1 MEQSVPQPGHNHHN
15 DHTHHDHSDL
25 PRHGALRVIFFFLFL
40 IVLNVMLAVYSIY
53 MLGLALA
60 FDWSSLASG
69 SLNAILESALNLL
82 LYFSPIILTLFLNR
96 LLYRA
101 FRGGDGFR
109 AGLGSS
115 RCWRLS
121 LFRRQRLRLYS
132 AMVMFRRQTG
142 SISTRFRCLQSN
154 KRKKSTNRIKSHVQG
169 DSCPPAHFI
178 FFCILQRSMLQCF
191 YYYLTEF
198 LHETAFKQ

>member
-60 FDWSSLASG
+60 FDWSSLAIG

-101 FRGGDGFR
+101 FRGGG
-109 AGLGSS
+109 
-115 RCWRLS
+115 
-121 LFRRQRLRLYS
+121 
-132 AMVMFRRQTG
+132 
-142 SISTRFRCLQSN
+142 RFPRGTWLP
-154 KRKKSTNRIKSHVQG
+154 RPG
-169 DSCPPAHFI
+169 
-178 FFCILQRSMLQCF
+178 
-191 YYYLTEF
+191 
-198 LHETAFKQ
+198 TA